1 MYDECLRIDE
11 CLISHMVN
19 QKPLP
24 TNAVATTCNR
34 NDQPQ
39 GHVVQAV
46 RIFVFEV
53 DMKGYDMNDMIN
65 LNMNDNG

>member
-1 MYDECLRIDE
+1 
-11 CLISHMVN
+11 MVN

-39 GHVVQAV
+39 GHVIQAV